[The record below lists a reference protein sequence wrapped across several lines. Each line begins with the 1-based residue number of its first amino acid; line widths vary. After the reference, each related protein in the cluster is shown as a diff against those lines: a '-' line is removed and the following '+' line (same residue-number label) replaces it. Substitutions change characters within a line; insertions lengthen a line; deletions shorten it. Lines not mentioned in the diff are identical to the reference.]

1 VLHHAVA
8 LISTMAASLVYA
20 LAGGYIANRLRLPP
34 LLGYLLAGIAVG
46 PFTPGFVADA
56 RLAPQLAEIGVILLM
71 FGVGM
76 HFSLRDLLAVRNIA
90 IPGALVQIAV
100 SVALTY
106 GVNHFWGWPFGPS
119 LVLGLAL
126 SVASTVVLLRAL
138 EAEGI
143 LGSPSGRIAVG
154 WLVVE
159 DLVTVLILVMLPAL
173 ATSLG
178 GEAGGADHT
187 SPDNNVTQIVAA
199 LGIILGKFIGFVLL
213 MMVVGTRLL
222 PWVVEQVA
230 ATRSR
235 ELFTLTAIAAPIG
248 IGFGAAKIF
257 GLSFALGAF
266 FAGVV
271 VGESKHNH
279 RTAEEMRP
287 LQDAFTAL
295 FFVAMGMLFDPE
307 ILVKQPLQVLAVLAI
322 IVFGKSAITF
332 MVVILLR
339 QPISSALVV
348 AASVAQIGEF
358 SFILAELGIGLRLL
372 PTEGQSLIVA
382 GALLSIAFNPFLMRA
397 VGAMRKRLQTVQSL
411 ASARDSTHG
420 PTA

>member
-1 VLHHAVA
+1 MHHDVA

-20 LAGGYIANRLRLPP
+20 LVGGYIASRLRLPP
-34 LLGYLLAGIAVG
+34 LLGYLIAGVAVG

-56 RLAPQLAEIGVILLM
+56 KLAPQLAEIGVILLM

-76 HFSLRDLLAVRNIA
+76 HFSLRDLLAVRDIA
-90 IPGALVQIAV
+90 IPGALVQIAAAV
-100 SVALTY
+100 GLTCAVA
-106 GVNHFWGWPFGPS
+106 HFWGWPFGAS

-143 LGSPSGRIAVG
+143 LEEPSGRIAVG

-159 DLVTVLILVMLPAL
+159 DLVTVLILVILPAL
-173 ATSLG
+173 AASLG
-178 GEAGGADHT
+178 GGAGGANQPSD
-187 SPDNNVTQIVAA
+187 DNNVMQILST

-213 MMVVGTRLL
+213 MLVVGARLL
-222 PWVVEQVA
+222 PWLLEKVA
-230 ATRSR
+230 ATRSK
-235 ELFTLTAIAAPIG
+235 ELFTLAVIAVAIG
-248 IGFGAAKIF
+248 IGFGAAELF

-271 VGESKHNH
+271 VGESDHSH
-279 RTAEEMRP
+279 RAAEEMRP

-322 IVFGKSAITF
+322 IVLGKSAVAF
-332 MVVILLR
+332 MLVVFLR
-339 QPISSALVV
+339 RPIGSALVV
-348 AASVAQIGEF
+348 AASLAQIGEF
-358 SFILAELGIGLRLL
+358 SFILAELGIGLHLL
-372 PTEGQSLIVA
+372 PAEGQSLIVA
-382 GALLSIAFNPFLMRA
+382 GALLSIATNSFLFLA
-397 VGAMRKRLQTVQSL
+397 VSAIRKRIEES
-411 ASARDSTHG
+411 
-420 PTA
+420 